1 MHARSLEN
9 DAGLEYL
16 GEIETG
22 FKKEV
27 WEVIKKVVKI
37 KV

>member
-1 MHARSLEN
+1 MTFPWNGFSFRIMHARSLEN
-9 DAGLEYL
+9 DAGLDYL

-27 WEVIKKVVKI
+27 
-37 KV
+37 